1 MGELIR
7 LLINAKAGVSTD
19 TQLGYIVEL
28 ATRNDSG
35 IRGAKF
41 SIQSTVKDPTQL
53 DLRVETFL
61 KMFERKLHTMSD
73 DQVSSS
79 VPPIIGC

>member
-1 MGELIR
+1 MLID
-7 LLINAKAGVSTD
+7 AKVGVSTN

-35 IRGAKF
+35 IQGAKF
-41 SIQSTVKDPTQL
+41 IIQSTVKDPAQL
-53 DLRVETFL
+53 DLRVEAFL
-61 KMFERKLHTMSD
+61 KMFEGKLHTMSD

-79 VPPIIGC
+79 VPLITGC

>member
-7 LLINAKAGVSTD
+7 LLIDAKAGVSTD

-41 SIQSTVKDPTQL
+41 IIQSTIKDPAQL
-53 DLRVETFL
+53 DLRMEAFL
-61 KMFERKLHTMSD
+61 KMFEGKLHTMPD
-73 DQVSSS
+73 DQFSSS
-79 VPPIIGC
+79 VPLITGC